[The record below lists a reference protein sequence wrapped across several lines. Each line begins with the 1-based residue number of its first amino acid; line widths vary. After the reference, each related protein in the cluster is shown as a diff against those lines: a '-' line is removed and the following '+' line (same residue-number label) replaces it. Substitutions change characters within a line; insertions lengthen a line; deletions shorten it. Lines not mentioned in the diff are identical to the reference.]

1 MSGASLAC
9 IEDVVPCVTCL
20 LTPVRR
26 LCALQLSAMSAI
38 YNLQHA
44 HSKAALDQLPEPKHV
59 FKHLSVDAICH
70 SSRTRLGVLS
80 TDA

>member
-1 MSGASLAC
+1 
-9 IEDVVPCVTCL
+9 
-20 LTPVRR
+20 
-26 LCALQLSAMSAI
+26 MSAI